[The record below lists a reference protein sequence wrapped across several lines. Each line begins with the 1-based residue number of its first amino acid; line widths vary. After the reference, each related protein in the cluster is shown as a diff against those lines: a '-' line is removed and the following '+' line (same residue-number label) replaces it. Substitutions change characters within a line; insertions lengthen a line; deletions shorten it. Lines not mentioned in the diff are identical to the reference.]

1 MLNDVVWA
9 KVGAYVAPASICK
22 QTATLCSTQLN
33 SVIHVLL
40 NSVVHVLLNGIP

>member
-9 KVGAYVAPASICK
+9 KVGAYVVPATICE

-40 NSVVHVLLNGIP
+40 NGIP